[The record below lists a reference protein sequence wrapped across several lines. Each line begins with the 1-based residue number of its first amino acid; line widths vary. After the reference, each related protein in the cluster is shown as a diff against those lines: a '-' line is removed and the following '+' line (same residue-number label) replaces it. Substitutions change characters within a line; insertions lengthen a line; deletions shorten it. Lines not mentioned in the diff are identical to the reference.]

1 MHRTSGERMLNQSN
15 NNTVA
20 IVIAAYNANQT
31 IEKAVRSALLQNIV
45 SQVIVVDDASQDSTP
60 ETALLADDNSG
71 RLLVLKLPQNGG
83 PSIARNL
90 ALKHVTA
97 SWFTVLDAD
106 DYLLEG
112 RIEKLVSLAGNEYD
126 LLADDMWL
134 LQEGAPPE
142 TMVPMLEIP
151 HTNDVSPLS
160 LESFIQG
167 NLPQRGKLRRE
178 LGFLKPIIRKSKLDT
193 ANLQYNDKMRLGED
207 YDLYVHLLAAGA
219 NAGLTSTQGYVAL
232 RRSNSLSGMHGHVE
246 LENFYYGTIAHQKL
260 PNLSAQAKRLAAQA
274 RTNASRKYRWAKMIH
289 DVKQHDVKG
298 FFANFATS
306 PDNILFLLY
315 NLAQSMQ
322 DRLTKKSNKT
332 QNSNSKVILDQ

>member
-1 MHRTSGERMLNQSN
+1 MLNQSN

-31 IEKAVRSALLQNIV
+31 IEKAVRSALQQNIV
-45 SQVIVVDDASQDSTP
+45 SQVIVVDDASQDNTP
-60 ETALLADDNSG
+60 EAAMLADDHTG
-71 RLLVLKLPQNGG
+71 RLLILKLPENGG

-97 SWFTVLDAD
+97 NWFTVLDAD

-112 RIEKLVSLAGNEYD
+112 RIEKLVSLAGDKYD

-151 HTNDVSPLS
+151 QTNGVSPLS
-160 LESFIQG
+160 LEAFMQG
-167 NLPQRGKLRRE
+167 NLPQKGKMRRE
-178 LGFLKPIIRKSKLDT
+178 LGFLKPIIRKNKVDT
-193 ANLQYNDKMRLGED
+193 ANLQYNDEMRLGED

-246 LENFYYGTIAHQKL
+246 LENFYQSTKAHQNL
-260 PNLSAQAKRLAAQA
+260 PNLSAEAQRLAAQA

-289 DVKQHDVKG
+289 DVKHHNVKG
-298 FFANFATS
+298 FFASFTTS
-306 PDNILFLLY
+306 PDNILFLLC
-315 NLAQSMQ
+315 NLAQSMH
-322 DRLTKKSNKT
+322 DRLTNKSNKT
-332 QNSNSKVILDQ
+332 QNKTSKAIPDQ